1 MHSCNSAREVMK
13 TDQGN
18 VSLNLIVS
26 KNKPMYDDDK
36 IKIVQPAIR
45 TEL

>member
-1 MHSCNSAREVMK
+1 MRTIK
-13 TDQGN
+13 QGN
-18 VSLNLIVS
+18 VSLNLFMS

-36 IKIVQPAIR
+36 LKIVKVAIR